1 MQRVSCIVGHISAN
15 ATAAS
20 PGLSSKSPD
29 DVVICAAV
37 RTPITRFKKGGLASL
52 HPEDMLAPLF
62 QAVVDRTGVDM
73 KSVGE
78 CCIGTV
84 LGGSV
89 VGISARMAQ
98 MQGGVPIQVPTSTV
112 NRQCSSGLQA
122 VASVSDGIKA
132 GRYDIGLAGGVESMS
147 LFDIRDMIDP
157 ARYSEVGKAH
167 EIAGNCLVPM
177 GITAENISEK
187 YGIKREQM
195 DAFALASHAKASAAQ
210 KAGRFAEEMVPFEV
224 LGKVVDKDDGVRP
237 ETTMESLAKMKPAF
251 KDTGSTTAANA
262 SQISDGA
269 SLVLLARRSAAE
281 AAKLPILAT
290 FVGFEVAGVPPE
302 LMGIGPIEAVPKLL
316 SRCGVSVD
324 DIDLWEMNEA
334 FASQA
339 VFCAEHLKVDPAKIN
354 VNGGAIALGHPLGST
369 GARLIATILPE
380 LKRRGAKQG
389 VVTMCVGTGMGAAAL
404 VRLE

>member
-1 MQRVSCIVGHISAN
+1 MQRVSRVVDHVL
-15 ATAAS
+15 ATATVAS
-20 PGLSSKSPD
+20 PAAGSKSPD

-73 KSVGE
+73 NNVGE

-98 MQGGVPIQVPTSTV
+98 MQGGVPIEVPTSTV
-112 NRQCSSGLQA
+112 NRQCCSGLQA

-147 LFDIRDMIDP
+147 LFDIREMIDP
-157 ARYSEVGKAH
+157 AKYSEVGKAH
-167 EIAGNCLVPM
+167 EVAGNCLVPM
-177 GITAENISEK
+177 GITAENVSEK
-187 YGIKREQM
+187 YGINREQM
-195 DAFALASHAKASAAQ
+195 DAFAAASHAKAAAAQ
-210 KAGRFAEEMVPFEV
+210 KAGRFAEEIVPFEV
-224 LGKVVDKDDGVRP
+224 SGKVVDRDDGVRP

-251 KDTGSTTAANA
+251 KETGSTTAANA

-281 AAKLPILAT
+281 AAKLPILAR
-290 FVGFEVAGVPPE
+290 FAGFEVAGVPPE
-302 LMGIGPIEAVPKLL
+302 LMGIGPIKAVPKLL
-316 SRCGVSVD
+316 SRCGLSVD
-324 DIDLWEMNEA
+324 DVDLWEMNEA

-339 VFCAEHLKVDPAKIN
+339 VFCAEYLKVDPAKIN

-369 GARLIATILPE
+369 GARLIATMLPE
-380 LKRRGAKQG
+380 LKRRGAKHG
-389 VVTMCVGTGMGAAAL
+389 VVTMCVGTGMGAAGL
-404 VRLE
+404 VVLE

>member
-1 MQRVSCIVGHISAN
+1 MQRVSRVTDHILA
-15 ATAAS
+15 AAPVAS
-20 PGLSSKSPD
+20 PATGPKSPD

-52 HPEDMLAPLF
+52 HPEDMLPPLF

-73 KSVGE
+73 NQVGE
-78 CCIGTV
+78 CCIGSV

-98 MQGGVPIQVPTSTV
+98 MQAGVPIQVPTSTV

-147 LFDIRDMIDP
+147 LFDIREMIDP
-157 ARYSEVGKAH
+157 AKYSEVGKAH
-167 EIAGNCLVPM
+167 EVAGNCLVPM
-177 GITAENISEK
+177 GITAENVSEK
-187 YGIKREQM
+187 YGIGRDQM
-195 DAFALASHAKASAAQ
+195 DAFAAASHAKAAAAQ

-224 LGKVVDKDDGVRP
+224 NGKVVDFDDGVRP
-237 ETTMESLAKMKPAF
+237 ETTLESLAKMKPAF
-251 KDTGSTTAANA
+251 KETGSTTAANA

-290 FVGFEVAGVPPE
+290 FAGFEVAGVPPE

-316 SRCGVSVD
+316 SRCGLGVD

-339 VFCAEHLKVDPAKIN
+339 VFCAEHLKVDPAKVN

-369 GARLIATILPE
+369 GARLIATMLPE
-380 LKRRGAKQG
+380 LKRRGAKYG
-389 VVTMCVGTGMGAAAL
+389 VVTMCVGTGMGAAGL
-404 VRLE
+404 VRME